1 MPKRSEKRDTAK
13 AEYIAKKKKGE
24 EVSLRA
30 LAGELG
36 VSYQTL
42 RNWKAADKWE
52 EALPKKKRGGQPG
65 NQNSKGKRNA
75 AGSHDGAPPG
85 NKNAENLYTKKTGRE
100 KDEVAAWM
108 DATSWWT
115 GEEAKTN
122 GFVDELVDD
131 GEKTVVENRG
141 GLLFVNSVN
150 MNLPFDKAPK
160 FVQNSVAAAPA
171 ASGFVNTPTPAEQP
185 GNNSHKEDTNM
196 ANEIKTV
203 DELRGAYPALVDQ
216 IEQAAALRATNAER
230 QRIRDIEEMA
240 LPGSEQITNEAK
252 YDKPMSAS
260 DYAKAAM
267 KNAKEQGAAWLNT
280 MQQGANASGVN
291 SVGSA
296 PAPTGGEKP
305 DEFMDAIKGLG
316 KKQ

>member
-1 MPKRSEKRDTAK
+1 
-13 AEYIAKKKKGE
+13 
-24 EVSLRA
+24 
-30 LAGELG
+30 
-36 VSYQTL
+36 
-42 RNWKAADKWE
+42 
-52 EALPKKKRGGQPG
+52 
-65 NQNSKGKRNA
+65 
-75 AGSHDGAPPG
+75 
-85 NKNAENLYTKKTGRE
+85 
-100 KDEVAAWM
+100 
-108 DATSWWT
+108 
-115 GEEAKTN
+115 
-122 GFVDELVDD
+122 
-131 GEKTVVENRG
+131 
-141 GLLFVNSVN
+141 
-150 MNLPFDKAPK
+150 
-160 FVQNSVAAAPA
+160 
-171 ASGFVNTPTPAEQP
+171 
-185 GNNSHKEDTNM
+185 M

-267 KNAKEQGAAWLNT
+267 KNAKEQGA
-280 MQQGANASGVN
+280 NASGVN

>member
-1 MPKRSEKRDTAK
+1 MLARCVATLKPPPELTLSQWADRYRMLSAESSAEPGRWHTDK
-13 AEYIAKKKKGE
+13 AP
-24 EVSLRA
+24 
-30 LAGELG
+30 
-36 VSYQTL
+36 YQ
-42 RNWKAADKWE
+42 
-52 EALPKKKRGGQPG
+52 
-65 NQNSKGKRNA
+65 
-75 AGSHDGAPPG
+75 
-85 NKNAENLYTKKTGRE
+85 RE
-100 KDEVAAWM
+100 IM
-108 DATSWWT
+108 DAI
-115 GEEAKTN
+115 GDAHIRRVVIMCAAQLGKT
-122 GFVDELVDD
+122 EL
-131 GEKTVVENRG
+131 
-141 GLLFVNSVN
+141 LLN